1 MDEAWN
7 DLSQTMRDTFE
18 TSNNCCGFK
27 SPQDRTGCS
36 EERIANSVACS
47 TKLSGRQNNLLL
59 LLIAAVFIFAILS
72 FVNYLVSYQLVR
84 EYKRA
89 KKEFKN
95 RQSERISNKYSK
107 NLRGNDEEIGGN
119 AAVKTVKIENSKSAM
134 SYLPDFF
141 KPTPKPMISKAGTE
155 APRSSGTSLTYE
167 EIAAKYRKQ

>member
-1 MDEAWN
+1 MDAAWN

-18 TSNNCCGFK
+18 TANNCCGFK

-47 TKLSGRQNNLLL
+47 SKLSGRQGNLLMWL
-59 LLIAAVFIFAILS
+59 AVAVFIFAVLA
-72 FVNYLVSYQLVR
+72 FLNYLVAYQQIR

-89 KKEFKN
+89 KREFKT
-95 RQSERISNKYSK
+95 RQSDKISTKYTKSIK
-107 NLRGNDEEIGGN
+107 SPRKNDEETTT
-119 AAVKTVKIENSKSAM
+119 KSVKIDGSKF

-141 KPTPKPMISKAGTE
+141 KPTPKPVISPNE
-155 APRSSGTSLTYE
+155 SNIPRSSGTMLTYE